1 MINKIISPGRTGRQL
16 KLQVLPVDIILALAA
31 LALKDRFSFGKK
43 RIKAFQE
50 HVSKELSATPDGE
63 IWEKILEKEDVNL
76 TRLKGTCE
84 RMVSVVGGKGQ
95 TERQRIYTMLYG
107 SILGILYMLYA
118 AYGFR
123 RTRLEKM
130 TDHFYIYAYGII
142 HKEYDLYE
150 LFECVKEELNVDTME
165 TRRMNNG
172 T

>member
-1 MINKIISPGRTGRQL
+1 MMDKIISPGRTKRAF

-31 LALKDRFSFGKK
+31 LGLNDRFSFGKK

-50 HVSKELSATPDGE
+50 HVSKELSAIPDGE
-63 IWEKILEKEDVNL
+63 IWEKKLEKEDVNL

-84 RMVSVVGGKGQ
+84 RMVPVVSGKGQ
-95 TERQRIYTMLYG
+95 AERQRIYTMLYG
-107 SILGILYMLYA
+107 SILGILYTLYA

-130 TDHFYIYAYGII
+130 TNHFYIYAYGII

-150 LFECVKEELNVDTME
+150 LFECVKEELDVDTME
-165 TRRMNNG
+165 TRSMK
-172 T
+172 

>member
-1 MINKIISPGRTGRQL
+1 MMEKIISPGRTKRAF

-50 HVSKELSATPDGE
+50 HVSKELSAIPDGE
-63 IWEKILEKEDVNL
+63 IWEKKLEKEDVNL

-107 SILGILYMLYA
+107 SILGILYTLYT

-123 RTRLEKM
+123 KVRLEKM
-130 TDHFYIYAYGII
+130 TNHFYIYAYGII
-142 HKEYDLYE
+142 HREYDLYE

>member
-1 MINKIISPGRTGRQL
+1 MINKIISPGRTKREV
-16 KLQVLPVDIILALAA
+16 KMRVLPVDIILALAA
-31 LALKDRFSFGKK
+31 LGLKDRFSFGKK

-50 HVSKELSATPDGE
+50 HVSKELSAMPDGE
-63 IWEKILEKEDVNL
+63 MWEKILEKEDVNL

-84 RMVSVVGGKGQ
+84 RMVPIVGGKGQ

-107 SILGILYMLYA
+107 SILGILYTLYA

-123 RTRLEKM
+123 KTRLEKM

-165 TRRMNNG
+165 TRRTNNG